1 MPLVLVVI
9 ILGLFVCRLLV
20 LLTTTG
26 VAERPPKIVAVD
38 SGVIGTWV
46 SWALLLQEFL
56 ELLLRCRLLAPRRMI
71 HSRDDI
77 IWLTFL
83 GWTRKVPLAFVV
95 AVVVWAPQVTI
106 LTPREPLPHL
116 LLLFGLIVHHIMK
129 ACNSLRPVPPE
140 IPVDAWVGDAF
151 VETIDDVVLRDVRDG
166 GADVEEA
173 TCVGPQELVTF
184 LLTLSTI
191 VMSTRTRDRSLEVV
205 DEDLVETLPGV
216 D

>member
-1 MPLVLVVI
+1 
-9 ILGLFVCRLLV
+9 
-20 LLTTTG
+20 
-26 VAERPPKIVAVD
+26 
-38 SGVIGTWV
+38 
-46 SWALLLQEFL
+46 
-56 ELLLRCRLLAPRRMI
+56 MI

-140 IPVDAWVGDAF
+140 IPVDAWVGDAV
-151 VETIDDVVLRDVRDG
+151 VEAFDDVILRDVHDG
-166 GADVEEA
+166 GTDVEEM
-173 TCVGPQELVTF
+173 TCVGPQDLVSF
-184 LLTLSTI
+184 LFALGKVVTSTCA
-191 VMSTRTRDRSLEVV
+191 SDRPLEVI
-205 DEDLVETLPGV
+205 DEDLHESLPGV
-216 D
+216 DGVAAEALQPREQCRVQNHREVDDFGDVRPPDTSIAVE